1 MVETGAISNELK
13 KLLRHSSHY
22 LAGLLGAMALGFV
35 SFPIFTRVF
44 SVADYGTIDFVQ
56 KILLVRIAVSKMGT
70 QNSALRFYDPRGFA
84 ADPQAAY
91 RYYSTMFY
99 GMALTAGGVSILFL
113 AGVALA
119 PAAWVSPPLA
129 MLLYLVAALI
139 FLRAMDSILWSFL
152 RIEERTKAYNIL
164 SVATKGATIAA
175 VCILLPLAGRSPR
188 TFFLGMTLSEAA
200 LAGGL
205 GVWLASRR
213 LLHLKSFDW
222 GLFKTAVAFGT
233 PLVIYEIAFTA
244 LLAGDRVLV
253 RHYLGANALGYYSV
267 AYGLS
272 FYVNDL
278 LIAPL
283 NLALLP
289 IYLRLWAAEGRARTI
304 EFLTLGLDLF
314 CMVAVGVFVAAAA
327 TSRDAV
333 VLLASAKYSGAGS
346 LMPML
351 VAGLLIYTTHIF
363 LSAGLLI
370 QKNTREMA
378 KLLLYSAA
386 LNIGL
391 NCLLLPRMGLI
402 AAPLVTL
409 VSNTFCVLLLGRASF
424 KFLPLRIPLGK
435 LAGYGLAGLVAWGAA
450 GSVQAGSV
458 FLNVALKGALA
469 VLVYLGMLYIL
480 DSRVRNFAALIVSRW
495 RPRASS
501 LAAEGCGE
509 PVAAGSGEPVA
520 AVER

>member
-1 MVETGAISNELK
+1 MVLIGTGCYTIANFMYAAFASSWPILLISRIVHGFGLSNYTTA
-13 KLLRHSSHY
+13 SS
-22 LAGLLGAMALGFV
+22 AF
-35 SFPIFTRVF
+35 
-44 SVADYGTIDFVQ
+44 VAD
-56 KILLVRIAVSKMGT
+56 IAP
-70 QNSALRFYDPRGFA
+70 PR
-84 ADPQAAY
+84 
-91 RYYSTMFY
+91 R
-99 GMALTAGGVSILFL
+99 
-113 AGVALA
+113 
-119 PAAWVSPPLA
+119 
-129 MLLYLVAALI
+129 
-139 FLRAMDSILWSFL
+139 RA
-152 RIEERTKAYNIL
+152 E
-164 SVATKGATIAA
+164 
-175 VCILLPLAGRSPR
+175 
-188 TFFLGMTLSEAA
+188 
-200 LAGGL
+200 
-205 GVWLASRR
+205 
-213 LLHLKSFDW
+213 
-222 GLFKTAVAFGT
+222 
-233 PLVIYEIAFTA
+233 
-244 LLAGDRVLV
+244 
-253 RHYLGANALGYYSV
+253 ALGYYSV

-272 FYVNDL
+272 IYVNDL